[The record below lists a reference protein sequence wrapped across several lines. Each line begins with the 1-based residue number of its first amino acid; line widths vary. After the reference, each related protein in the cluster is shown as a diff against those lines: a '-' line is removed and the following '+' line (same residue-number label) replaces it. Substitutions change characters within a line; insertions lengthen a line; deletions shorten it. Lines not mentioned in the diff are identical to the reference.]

1 LKYVIFIFF
10 WVLSLAL
17 QAQHKEVYEEVNKII
32 KFDSDI
38 TYDLTPGFIVGII
51 DNDSTYFLSF
61 GNEVGSKN
69 PLNKDHIFELG
80 SITKSFTA
88 AIVCLLEKDKIISRN
103 DLVNQYLP
111 IDFQNPRL
119 KKLTIGDLIDHKSPF
134 PKRPYYF
141 GEKEE
146 DPQNPYEF
154 YTKNDL
160 LKFYSRY
167 VPDKQKEFNYSHINY
182 ALLEIVIESAT
193 NLEYEEL
200 LKKFLFDPLEM
211 ENSFVHFKEKKQ
223 NVVTIGV
230 DRTTENTKPW
240 TFSSFAGSE
249 GIKTTASDL
258 IHYLRAFM
266 AASSTALDKNLPEL
280 TTYNNVSFNSK
291 LFTSM
296 GWHVLKINKNNRAIL
311 SNGGTNGHSAFIGM
325 VPENK
330 TGVVVL
336 SNSSFGTKDLGLLIL
351 RMINYNWKRKAQ

>member
-1 LKYVIFIFF
+1 MKYLSIIFCIASF
-10 WVLSLAL
+10 SLF
-17 QAQHKEVYEEVNKII
+17 AQHKEVYEEVNKII

-61 GNEVGSKN
+61 GNEVGVKT
-69 PLNKDHIFELG
+69 PLNANHIFEIG

-88 AIVCLLEKDKIISRN
+88 TLVSLLEKDGMISKKGI
-103 DLVNQYLP
+103 VNHYLP
-111 IDFQNPRL
+111 IEFQNPRL
-119 KKLTIGDLIDHKSPF
+119 KKLTIEDLINHKSPF

-154 YTKNDL
+154 YSKNDL

-182 ALLEIVIESAT
+182 ALLEIILESVA

-200 LKKFLFDPLEM
+200 LKQYLFNPLNM

-223 NVVTIGV
+223 NVVTPGV

-249 GIKTTASDL
+249 GIKTTAGDL
-258 IHYLRAFM
+258 INYMKAFM
-266 AASSTALDKNLPEL
+266 AISSTSLDNNLPEL
-280 TTYNNVSFNSK
+280 TTYNHTSFNSK

-351 RMINYNWKRKAQ
+351 RMINFNWKRKAQ